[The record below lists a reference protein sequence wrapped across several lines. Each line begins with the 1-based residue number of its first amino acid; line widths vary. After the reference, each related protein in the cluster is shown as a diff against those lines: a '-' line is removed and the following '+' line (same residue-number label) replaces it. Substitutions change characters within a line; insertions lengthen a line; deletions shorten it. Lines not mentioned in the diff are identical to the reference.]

1 VAGMAEDE
9 QEEVRARSFWSGT
22 ITFGLVSIP
31 VELFPANRSQGV
43 SLRMVADD
51 GTPLARRYF
60 CPKENRE
67 LDWDDIV
74 RGYEIDDDKFVVVTD
89 EELEKL
95 APDKTRDIDLRRFVD
110 AAEID
115 PIYFERAYYLT
126 PGGNST
132 KAYRLLAETMERT
145 SRAGIATF
153 VMRGKE
159 YLVAILAENGIMR
172 AETLR
177 FADEV
182 RSADDVG
189 LPDPQKPKAAAVKK
203 YEKAIAKLVE
213 KELDEDELRDNSAEK
228 LLKLVAKKEKAG
240 EDVVEAP
247 EGEVEPSDG
256 VIDLMEVLKRSL
268 EGKSG
273 SKGAAGTSTEKKSST
288 SKSSSTGKST
298 SRAAA
303 KKSNPKKYAGKDST
317 AKKSSAKKS
326 GTKKSGAKKSSAKKS
341 STKKSSA
348 KKTGTKKS
356 AAKKTS
362 AKTSSVKAAK
372 SGRKATKGARGSR
385 SSGARKSA

>member
-1 VAGMAEDE
+1 MLQSDGGVPTAPLEAPVAENE

-43 SLRMVADD
+43 SLRMVSED

-60 CPKENRE
+60 CPKEGRE
-67 LDWDDIV
+67 LDWEEIV
-74 RGYEIDDDKFVVVTD
+74 RGYEIEKDRFVVVTD
-89 EELEKL
+89 EELERL
-95 APDKTRDIDLRRFVD
+95 APEKTRDIDLRRFVD

-145 SRAGIATF
+145 NRAGIATF

-182 RSADDVG
+182 RAADEVG
-189 LPDPQKPKAAAVKK
+189 LPEPDKPPAAAVRKM
-203 YEKAIAKLVE
+203 EKAIAKLVE
-213 KELDEDELRDNSAEK
+213 KELDEDELTDHSSEK
-228 LLKLVAKKEKAG
+228 LLELVAKKEKSG
-240 EDVVEAP
+240 EGVVAAP
-247 EGEVEPSDG
+247 EGIAEPSEG

-268 EGKSG
+268 EGKASSKAAGSERSAGAKSSG
-273 SKGAAGTSTEKKSST
+273 SKAKKRSATTKSSGTKSSGKKSSG
-288 SKSSSTGKST
+288 KKSTGTK
-298 SRAAA
+298 AAA
-303 KKSNPKKYAGKDST
+303 KKSAAKKKPAAKKKS
-317 AKKSSAKKS
+317 AARKKSSAKKPAA
-326 GTKKSGAKKSSAKKS
+326 KSPSKTARKGAKSAPGAKS
-341 STKKSSA
+341 
-348 KKTGTKKS
+348 
-356 AAKKTS
+356 
-362 AKTSSVKAAK
+362 K
-372 SGRKATKGARGSR
+372 SGRKTA
-385 SSGARKSA
+385 